1 MENELNQVKLII
13 FYSLIGGENYNGL
26 LDTLNAMGYR
36 NLSDHELA
44 VLLKTIK
51 FYLQFRNNHREP
63 ASFNLLLKILLDMF
77 AMINESISIEYTTVN
92 YRIFNNS
99 FTPYLNYNY
108 NQLSQLLNEDG
119 NSYIINSNPNRLPVF
134 NQFPLNQV
142 YLTALDNYLE
152 HFEGNESESDSDE
165 EMVPVQPIQVNPNQI
180 IILNNPNPDDIPS
193 TEASLSGPCVV
204 CQLHDTGQGWCRVDC
219 GGGHVGHCS
228 CFNIWRNTHTTTID
242 FETNDEL
249 ENVGFHNECPICR
262 GTITSMVH
270 IPQPPN
276 TSFGKRKKE
285 VLNLIS
291 LEKDIK
297 YLNKLK

>member
-1 MENELNQVKLII
+1 MENTLLI
-13 FYSLIGGENYNGL
+13 FHSLINGENYNVE
-26 LDTLNAMGYR
+26 LNSLKDIISKKKFMALISTIECYFVFISGYNGR
-36 NLSDHELA
+36 
-44 VLLKTIK
+44 V
-51 FYLQFRNNHREP
+51 
-63 ASFNLLLKILLDMF
+63 SFNLYLTILLDMF
-77 AMINESISIEYTTVN
+77 DIFNQIVNVN
-92 YRIFNNS
+92 YEGLINSTINFRNYLRYTDDRFILNVNFNVNRQVNAPVALEQIYS
-99 FTPYLNYNY
+99 DE
-108 NQLSQLLNEDG
+108 LNEYVD
-119 NSYIINSNPNRLPVF
+119 SYEGPV
-134 NQFPLNQV
+134 N
-142 YLTALDNYLE
+142 
-152 HFEGNESESDSDE
+152 SDSDE
-165 EMVPVQPIQVNPNQI
+165 EIVPVQSIQVNPNQI
-180 IILNNPNPDDIPS
+180 IILNNPDDIPS

-285 VLNLIS
+285 TLNLIS